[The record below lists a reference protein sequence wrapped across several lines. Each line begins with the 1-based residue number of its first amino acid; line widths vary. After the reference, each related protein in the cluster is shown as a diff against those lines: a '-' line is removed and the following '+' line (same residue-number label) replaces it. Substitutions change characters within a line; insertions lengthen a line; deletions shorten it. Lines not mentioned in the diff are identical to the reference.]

1 MTLRISVICSRV
13 ILYALKL
20 LKETRHEKDPP
31 LGNKRMVILF
41 GVRSTISM
49 ARFREIEE
57 IPAAS
62 RDLNSL

>member
-31 LGNKRMVILF
+31 PGNKRMVILF